1 MHFFRFKLNP
11 SRSPQGFSCIAL
23 GVVYHPGRNSP
34 AESDGQNLLNRITTA
49 EATFPNCG
57 FIIVGD
63 FNRLNTS
70 HLQNHIELK
79 HLMKFPTKGQAT
91 LDLLTNMSD
100 HLSTPESF
108 PPFGLSD
115 HGTVIVQ
122 PKERVPHQHT
132 RKSVTIKGTRESKKS
147 SLGQYIGSID
157 WSHVNDQSTCEEKAS
172 DFRLTGGNWH
182 EQHHARNDH
191 QSLPQERPLDV
202 SEAEGANTHALD
214 HLSFQ

>member
-79 HLMKFPTKGQAT
+79 HHEI
-91 LDLLTNMSD
+91 SD
-100 HLSTPESF
+100 KRTGYSRFVVNQHGW
-108 PPFGLSD
+108 PFFN
-115 HGTVIVQ
+115 
-122 PKERVPHQHT
+122 
-132 RKSVTIKGTRESKKS
+132 TREFSPVWPLRPRHSYCATQGKS
-147 SLGQYIGSID
+147 
-157 WSHVNDQSTCEEKAS
+157 TAS
-172 DFRLTGGNWH
+172 AHH
-182 EQHHARNDH
+182 EIYHYKGYKRK
-191 QSLPQERPLDV
+191 QEVKPRPV
-202 SEAEGANTHALD
+202 PW
-214 HLSFQ
+214 